1 MALIMPYE
9 SAAPK
14 IDQSV
19 FLAPNATVVG
29 DVTIGEGA
37 SVWFGAVIRGDFQPV
52 VIGKNTNIQDNATIH
67 VMYEYPTTIGEGVI
81 IGHNVI
87 IHAKSI
93 GDHSLIGMGSI
104 IMGNTIIGENVIIGA
119 GSIIERDRKIP
130 PNSIVYG
137 RPAQIIRGL
146 RDDEIEALKESALS
160 YREVAAKYKAEL
172 L

>member
-67 VMYEYPTTIGEGVI
+67 VMYEHPTTIGEGVI